1 MSRRI
6 LKKKEEPQVDIASII
21 DSYGKNKDEEKC
33 LKKYIDKESKQIKEY
48 FSKNNLECF
57 ESEKYTAT
65 VSNTTKTSL
74 NDDLAIEILKAN
86 LKPEELKTVI
96 KTKEYIDE
104 DALEKLS
111 YSGFDMSILERAFIE
126 KVTST
131 LRIKKNK

>member
-6 LKKKEEPQVDIASII
+6 LKKEEPQVDIASII

-65 VSNTTKTSL
+65 FSNTTKTSL

>member
-1 MSRRI
+1 MSRRS
-6 LKKKEEPQVDIASII
+6 LKQEELKVDIASII
-21 DSYGKNKDEEKC
+21 DSYGKNKDDEKG
-33 LKKYIDKESKQIKEY
+33 LKKYMDKESKLIKEY
-48 FSKNNLECF
+48 FSKNNLKSF
-57 ESEKYTAT
+57 ESNKYTAT
-65 VSNTTKTSL
+65 VSNTTKISL

>member
-6 LKKKEEPQVDIASII
+6 LKQEELKVDIASII
-21 DSYGKNKDEEKC
+21 DSYGKNKDEEKG
-33 LKKYIDKESKQIKEY
+33 LKKYIDKESKLIKEY
-48 FSKNNLECF
+48 FSKNNLESF
-57 ESEKYTAT
+57 ESNKYTAT
-65 VSNTTKTSL
+65 VSNTTKTFL
-74 NDDLAIEILKAN
+74 NDYLAIEILKAN
-86 LKPEELKTVI
+86 LEPEELKTVI

>member
-6 LKKKEEPQVDIASII
+6 LKQEELKVDIASII
-21 DSYGKNKDEEKC
+21 DSYGKNKDEEKG
-33 LKKYIDKESKQIKEY
+33 LKKYIDKESKLIKEY
-48 FSKNNLECF
+48 FSKNNLESF
-57 ESEKYTAT
+57 ESNKYTAI

-74 NDDLAIEILKAN
+74 NNYLAIEILKAN

>member
-6 LKKKEEPQVDIASII
+6 LKQEELKVDIASII
-21 DSYGKNKDEEKC
+21 DSYGKNKDEEKG
-33 LKKYIDKESKQIKEY
+33 LKESKLIKEY
-48 FSKNNLECF
+48 FSKNNLESF

-74 NDDLAIEILKAN
+74 NDYLAIEILKAN
-86 LKPEELKTVI
+86 LNPEELKTVI

>member
-6 LKKKEEPQVDIASII
+6 LKQEEPQVDIASII
-21 DSYGKNKDEEKC
+21 DSYGKNKDEEKG
-33 LKKYIDKESKQIKEY
+33 LKKYIDKESKLIKEY
-48 FSKNNLECF
+48 FSKNNLESF
-57 ESEKYTAT
+57 ESNKYTAT

-74 NDDLAIEILKAN
+74 NDYLAIEILKAN

-96 KTKEYIDE
+96 KTREYIDE

>member
-1 MSRRI
+1 M
-6 LKKKEEPQVDIASII
+6 KKK
-21 DSYGKNKDEEKC
+21 
-33 LKKYIDKESKQIKEY
+33 Y
-48 FSKNNLECF
+48 FSKNNLESF

-74 NDDLAIEILKAN
+74 NDYLAIEILKAN
-86 LKPEELKTVI
+86 LNPEELKTVI

>member
-6 LKKKEEPQVDIASII
+6 LKKEEPQVDIASII
-21 DSYGKNKDEEKC
+21 DSYGKNKDEEKG
-33 LKKYIDKESKQIKEY
+33 LKKYIDKESKLIKEY

>member
-6 LKKKEEPQVDIASII
+6 LKKEEPQVDIASII
-21 DSYGKNKDEEKC
+21 DSYGKNKDEEKG
-33 LKKYIDKESKQIKEY
+33 LKKYIDKESKLIKEY
-48 FSKNNLECF
+48 FSKNNLESF
-57 ESEKYTAT
+57 ESNKYTAT
-65 VSNTTKTSL
+65 VSNTTKTHL
-74 NDDLAIEILKAN
+74 NDYLAIEILKAN

-96 KTKEYIDE
+96 KTREYIDE

>member
-1 MSRRI
+1 MSRII
-6 LKKKEEPQVDIASII
+6 LKQEELKVDIASII
-21 DSYGKNKDEEKC
+21 DSYGKNKDEEKG
-33 LKKYIDKESKQIKEY
+33 LKKYIDKESKLIKEY
-48 FSKNNLECF
+48 FSKNNLESF
-57 ESEKYTAT
+57 ESNKYTAT

-111 YSGFDMSILERAFIE
+111 YSGFDMSILERAFIK

>member
-6 LKKKEEPQVDIASII
+6 LKQEELKVDIASII
-21 DSYGKNKDEEKC
+21 DSYGKNKDEEKG
-33 LKKYIDKESKQIKEY
+33 LKKCIDKESKLIKEY
-48 FSKNNLECF
+48 FSKNNLESF
-57 ESEKYTAT
+57 ESNKYTAI

-74 NDDLAIEILKAN
+74 NDYLAIEILKAN

-96 KTKEYIDE
+96 KTREYIDE

>member
-6 LKKKEEPQVDIASII
+6 LKQEELKVDIASII
-21 DSYGKNKDEEKC
+21 DSYGKNKDEEKG
-33 LKKYIDKESKQIKEY
+33 LKKYIDKESKLIKEY
-48 FSKNNLECF
+48 FSKNNLESF
-57 ESEKYTAT
+57 ESEKYTAI

-96 KTKEYIDE
+96 KTREYIDE
-104 DALEKLS
+104 DALERLS

>member
-6 LKKKEEPQVDIASII
+6 LKQEELKVDIASII
-21 DSYGKNKDEEKC
+21 DSYGKNKDEEKG
-33 LKKYIDKESKQIKEY
+33 LKKYIDKESKLIKEY
-48 FSKNNLECF
+48 FSKNNLESF
-57 ESEKYTAT
+57 ESTKYTAT

-74 NDDLAIEILKAN
+74 NDDLAIEILKSN

>member
-6 LKKKEEPQVDIASII
+6 LKQEELKVDIASII
-21 DSYGKNKDEEKC
+21 DSYGKNKDEEKG
-33 LKKYIDKESKQIKEY
+33 LKKYIDKESKLIKEY
-48 FSKNNLECF
+48 FSKNNLESF
-57 ESEKYTAT
+57 ESNKYTAT

-96 KTKEYIDE
+96 KTREYIDE

>member
-6 LKKKEEPQVDIASII
+6 LKKEEPQVDIASII

-48 FSKNNLECF
+48 FSKNNIECF

>member
-6 LKKKEEPQVDIASII
+6 LKKEEPQVDIASII

>member
-6 LKKKEEPQVDIASII
+6 LKKQEPQVDIASII

>member
-6 LKKKEEPQVDIASII
+6 LKQEEPQLDIASII

>member
-6 LKKKEEPQVDIASII
+6 LKKEEPQVDIASII
-21 DSYGKNKDEEKC
+21 DSYGKNKDEEKG
-33 LKKYIDKESKQIKEY
+33 LKKYIDKESKLIKEY
-48 FSKNNLECF
+48 FSKNNLESF
-57 ESEKYTAT
+57 ESNKYIAT

>member
-6 LKKKEEPQVDIASII
+6 LKQEELKVDIASII
-21 DSYGKNKDEEKC
+21 DSYGKNKDEEKG
-33 LKKYIDKESKQIKEY
+33 LKKYIDKESKLIKEY
-48 FSKNNLECF
+48 FSKNNLESF
-57 ESEKYTAT
+57 ESNKYTAT

-131 LRIKKNK
+131 LRINKNK

>member
-6 LKKKEEPQVDIASII
+6 LKQEESKVDIASVI
-21 DSYGKNKDEEKC
+21 DSYGKNKDEEKG
-33 LKKYIDKESKQIKEY
+33 LKKYIDKESKLIKEY
-48 FSKNNLECF
+48 FSKNNLESF
-57 ESEKYTAT
+57 ESEYYTAI
-65 VSNTTKTSL
+65 VSQTTKTSL

-111 YSGFDMSILERAFIE
+111 YNGFDMSILERAFIE

-131 LRIKKNK
+131 LRIKRNK

>member
-6 LKKKEEPQVDIASII
+6 LKKQEPQVDIASII

-86 LKPEELKTVI
+86 LKPEELKTII

-131 LRIKKNK
+131 LTIKKNK

>member
-6 LKKKEEPQVDIASII
+6 LKQEKPQVDIASII
-21 DSYGKNKDEEKC
+21 DSYGKNKDEEKG
-33 LKKYIDKESKQIKEY
+33 LKKYIDKESKLIKEY
-48 FSKNNLECF
+48 FSKNNLESF
-57 ESEKYTAT
+57 ESEYYTAT
-65 VSNTTKTSL
+65 VSQTTKTSL

-111 YSGFDMSILERAFIE
+111 YNGFDMSILERAFIE

-131 LRIKKNK
+131 LRIKRNK

>member
-6 LKKKEEPQVDIASII
+6 LKQEELKVDIASII
-21 DSYGKNKDEEKC
+21 DSYGKNKDEEKG
-33 LKKYIDKESKQIKEY
+33 LKKYIDKESKLIKEY
-48 FSKNNLECF
+48 FSKNNLESF
-57 ESEKYTAT
+57 ESNKYTAT

-74 NDDLAIEILKAN
+74 NDDLAIEILKDN

-131 LRIKKNK
+131 LRINKNK

>member
-6 LKKKEEPQVDIASII
+6 LKQEELKVDIASII
-21 DSYGKNKDEEKC
+21 DSYGKNKDEG
-33 LKKYIDKESKQIKEY
+33 LKKYIDKESKLIKEY
-48 FSKNNLECF
+48 FSKNNLESF
-57 ESEKYTAT
+57 ESNKYTAT

-74 NDDLAIEILKAN
+74 NDYLAIEILKAN

-96 KTKEYIDE
+96 KTREYIDE

>member
-6 LKKKEEPQVDIASII
+6 LKQEELKVDIASII
-21 DSYGKNKDEEKC
+21 DSYGKNKDEEKG
-33 LKKYIDKESKQIKEY
+33 LKKHIDKESKLIKEY
-48 FSKNNLECF
+48 FSKNNLESF
-57 ESEKYTAT
+57 ESNNYTAT
-65 VSNTTKTSL
+65 VYNTTKTSL
-74 NDDLAIEILKAN
+74 NNYLAIEILKAN
-86 LKPEELKTVI
+86 LEPEELKTVI
-96 KTKEYIDE
+96 KTREYIDE

>member
-6 LKKKEEPQVDIASII
+6 LKQEELKVDIASII

-33 LKKYIDKESKQIKEY
+33 LKKYIDKESKLIKEY
-48 FSKNNLECF
+48 FSKNNLESF
-57 ESEKYTAT
+57 ESEKYTAI
-65 VSNTTKTSL
+65 VSNTTETSL
-74 NDDLAIEILKAN
+74 YDDLAIEILKAN
-86 LKPEELKTVI
+86 LNPEELKTVI

>member
-6 LKKKEEPQVDIASII
+6 LKQEESKVDIASVI
-21 DSYGKNKDEEKC
+21 DSYGKNKDEEKG
-33 LKKYIDKESKQIKEY
+33 LKKYIDKESKLIKEY
-48 FSKNNLECF
+48 FSKNNLESF
-57 ESEKYTAT
+57 ESEYYTAT
-65 VSNTTKTSL
+65 VSQTTKTSL

-111 YSGFDMSILERAFIE
+111 YNGFDMSILERAFIE

-131 LRIKKNK
+131 LRIKRNK

>member
-6 LKKKEEPQVDIASII
+6 LKKEEPQVDIASII

-65 VSNTTKTSL
+65 VSNTTKTYL

>member
-6 LKKKEEPQVDIASII
+6 LKQEELKVDIASII
-21 DSYGKNKDEEKC
+21 DSYGKNKDEEKG
-33 LKKYIDKESKQIKEY
+33 LKKYIDKESKLIKEY
-48 FSKNNLECF
+48 FSKNNLESF
-57 ESEKYTAT
+57 ESNKYTAT
-65 VSNTTKTSL
+65 VSNKTKTSL

>member
-6 LKKKEEPQVDIASII
+6 LKQEELKVDIASII
-21 DSYGKNKDEEKC
+21 DSYGKNKDEEKG
-33 LKKYIDKESKQIKEY
+33 LKKYIDKESKLIKEY
-48 FSKNNLECF
+48 FSKNNLESF
-57 ESEKYTAT
+57 ESEKYTAI

-131 LRIKKNK
+131 LIIKKNK

>member
-1 MSRRI
+1 MI
-6 LKKKEEPQVDIASII
+6 LKQEESKVDIASII
-21 DSYGKNKDEEKC
+21 DSYGKNKDEEKG
-33 LKKYIDKESKQIKEY
+33 LKKYIDKESKLIKEY
-48 FSKNNLECF
+48 FSKNNLESF
-57 ESEKYTAT
+57 ESEKYTAI

>member
-6 LKKKEEPQVDIASII
+6 LKQEQLDIAMVI
-21 DSYGKNKDEEKC
+21 DSYGKNKDEEKG
-33 LKKYIDKESKQIKEY
+33 LKKYIDKESKLIKEY
-48 FSKNNLECF
+48 FSKNNLESF
-57 ESEKYTAT
+57 ESEYYTAT
-65 VSNTTKTSL
+65 VSQTTKTSL

-96 KTKEYIDE
+96 KIKEYIDE

-111 YSGFDMSILERAFIE
+111 YNGFDMSILERAFIE

-131 LRIKKNK
+131 LRIKRNK

>member
-1 MSRRI
+1 MSKRI
-6 LKKKEEPQVDIASII
+6 LKQEELKVDIASII
-21 DSYGKNKDEEKC
+21 DSYGKNKDEEKG
-33 LKKYIDKESKQIKEY
+33 LKKYIDKESKLIKEY
-48 FSKNNLECF
+48 FSKNNLESF
-57 ESEKYTAT
+57 ESNKYTAT

-74 NDDLAIEILKAN
+74 NDYLAIEILKAN

-96 KTKEYIDE
+96 KTREYIDE

>member
-6 LKKKEEPQVDIASII
+6 LKQEEPQLDIASII

-48 FSKNNLECF
+48 FSKNNLDCF

>member
-6 LKKKEEPQVDIASII
+6 LKQEELKVDIASII
-21 DSYGKNKDEEKC
+21 DSYGKNKDEEKG
-33 LKKYIDKESKQIKEY
+33 LKKYIDKESKLIKEY
-48 FSKNNLECF
+48 FSKNNLESF
-57 ESEKYTAT
+57 ESEKYTAI

>member
-6 LKKKEEPQVDIASII
+6 LKQEEPQVDIASII

-33 LKKYIDKESKQIKEY
+33 LKEYIDKESKQIKEY

-65 VSNTTKTSL
+65 VSNTNKTSL

-126 KVTST
+126 KVTLT

>member
-6 LKKKEEPQVDIASII
+6 LKQEELKVDIASII
-21 DSYGKNKDEEKC
+21 DSYGKNKDEEKG
-33 LKKYIDKESKQIKEY
+33 LKKYIDEESKLIKDY
-48 FSKNNLECF
+48 FSKNNLESF
-57 ESEKYTAT
+57 ESEKYTAI

>member
-6 LKKKEEPQVDIASII
+6 LKQEEPQLDIASII

-74 NDDLAIEILKAN
+74 NDDLAIEILKVN

-104 DALEKLS
+104 NALEKLS
-111 YSGFDMSILERAFIE
+111 YNGFDMSILERAFIE